1 MKDFK
6 IIIIAYGYR
15 TSFIIKAEDS
25 SESIENAI
33 VDKLGENSVK
43 WDTTGFYDTSRKWIT
58 YEEVIN
64 DRGPNKQK
72 KSLELS
78 WEQEHLNE
86 GRYNLNMVAIDA
98 KIREII
104 TAIKLEEA
112 KIADR
117 ENAILNSA
125 PEVSVAT

>member
-1 MKDFK
+1 M
-6 IIIIAYGYR
+6 I
-15 TSFIIKAEDS
+15 ED
-25 SESIENAI
+25 
-33 VDKLGENSVK
+33 L
-43 WDTTGFYDTSRKWIT
+43 Y
-58 YEEVIN
+58 
-64 DRGPNKQK
+64 KQK

-117 ENAILNSA
+117 ENAILNAA